1 MHEIW
6 NLYPS
11 PIYLNSPP
19 PLSRPTVSLWPLRLP
34 YDRWLTACAWYY
46 CYDPQLHTVM
56 HTRTDTGL
64 FNTLCIVCT
73 EDPWEN
79 AAKKALSL
87 NMFDVFYRSSHLKQK
102 ITNKESHSRQR
113 EINALK
119 SNVKLVSKTII
130 KHNLILQVVSERVN
144 NFTAW
149 RLMRRPGP
157 ELVHL
162 QSDQISFYKKP
173 IDTKY
178 ELWINLKNMNLWP
191 KSNSK
196 YKKAL
201 KMRQIQFQSKKV
213 I

>member
-1 MHEIW
+1 M
-6 NLYPS
+6 
-11 PIYLNSPP
+11 
-19 PLSRPTVSLWPLRLP
+19 
-34 YDRWLTACAWYY
+34 
-46 CYDPQLHTVM
+46 
-56 HTRTDTGL
+56 

-130 KHNLILQVVSERVN
+130 KHNVILQVVSERVN

-178 ELWINLKNMNLWP
+178 EFYESIYRIWICGLNLTANTKRLWKWD
-191 KSNSK
+191 K
-196 YKKAL
+196 YNFKARKL
-201 KMRQIQFQSKKV
+201 YSGSCRTWNCTNVFQEHHQVCGTILDRNV
-213 I
+213 IDTHAIYNQYKWYKY